1 MKPGICIFLILIS
14 YRSGFMFFCS
24 AKRPELKQE
33 YPSASVGELAKKL
46 GAAWNEL
53 SAEDRKPFEVKAKE
67 DQKRYKEEK
76 EAYSRGEFGRED
88 DDDVNEDD
96 ESDED

>member
-1 MKPGICIFLILIS
+1 
-14 YRSGFMFFCS
+14 MFFCS
-24 AKRPELKQE
+24 ANRPEFKKKN
-33 YPSASVGELAKKL
+33 PKASVGDLAKLL

-53 SAEDRKPFEVKAKE
+53 SADDRKPYELKAKE

-88 DDDVNEDD
+88 EDDVNEDEE